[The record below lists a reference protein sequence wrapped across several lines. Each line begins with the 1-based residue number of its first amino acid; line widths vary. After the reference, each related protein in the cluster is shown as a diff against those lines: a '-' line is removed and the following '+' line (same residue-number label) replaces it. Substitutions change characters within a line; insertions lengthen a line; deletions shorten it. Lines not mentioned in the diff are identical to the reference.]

1 MLFKFC
7 YIGVTYEL
15 NEDDIWAPPFNQ
27 APPIIGETKE
37 GFFY

>member
-15 NEDDIWAPPFNQ
+15 NEDDIWTPPPNQ
-27 APPIIGETKE
+27 ASAIKRGDQS
-37 GFFY
+37 GFF